1 MVCGIKKEINTNL
14 SYQQS
19 RAAVTNITIAT
30 RASNLALWQAYHI
43 RDRIEATF
51 PDVKVSLNEITSRG
65 DKILDKPLAL
75 IGGKGH
81 FTKELEDEMLAGNAD
96 LAVHSLKDVP
106 TYIPEGLELVAIT
119 ERQDQSD
126 VFLSHNYESLESLP
140 QGAVVGT
147 TSLRRRMQLLQQR
160 PDLTIRD
167 LRGNVNTRLRKLA
180 EGQYDAIIL
189 AYIGLARLDLLKDIP
204 FVQKLTFMIPPMGQA
219 ALGIEIV
226 SDNDKIREIAMS
238 LNHAPSQLCT
248 KLERDF
254 VSAIGA
260 GCSAPVAVNAII
272 DDGLMRI
279 KALIGYPDASLTVE
293 KELIASL
300 DDCEDLGNILAQEM
314 IDEDAIEILSK
325 AEEMAFKDE
334 MPERL

>member
-1 MVCGIKKEINTNL
+1 VEKLI
-14 SYQQS
+14 
-19 RAAVTNITIAT
+19 IAT

-43 RDRIEATF
+43 KNRIETSF
-51 PDVKVSLNEITSRG
+51 PEVTVELNEITSKG

-81 FTKELEDEMLAGNAD
+81 FTKELEDEMLAGNAH

-106 TYIPEGLELVAIT
+106 TYIPEGLELCAIT

-126 VFLSHNYESLESLP
+126 VLLSHTYKSLDELP
-140 QGAVVGT
+140 QGATVGT
-147 TSLRRRMQLLQQR
+147 TSLRRRMQLLERR
-160 PDLTIRD
+160 PDLKVKE
-167 LRGNVNTRLRKLA
+167 LRGNVNTRLRKLK

-189 AYIGLARLDLLKDIP
+189 AYIGLYRLDLLKDIP
-204 FVQKLTFMIPPMGQA
+204 YVEKLDFFIPPMGQA

-226 SDNDKIREIAMS
+226 SSDDRVREIAMS
-238 LNHAPSQLCT
+238 LNDNNSFIST

-272 DDGLMRI
+272 SGEDI
-279 KALIGYPDASLTVE
+279 TVKAMLGYPDGTNIMH
-293 KELIASL
+293 KELTSKVNECDA
-300 DDCEDLGNILAQEM
+300 LGSQLAQEM
-314 IDEDAIEILSK
+314 IADGALDILKK
-325 AEEMAFKDE
+325 AESIAFKDE

>member
-1 MVCGIKKEINTNL
+1 MEQLI
-14 SYQQS
+14 
-19 RAAVTNITIAT
+19 IAT

-43 RDRIEATF
+43 KDRIETTF
-51 PDVKVSLNEITSRG
+51 PEVSVALNEITSKG

-81 FTKELEDEMLAGNAD
+81 FTKELEDEMLAGNAH

-106 TYIPEGLELVAIT
+106 TYIPDGLELCAIT
-119 ERQDQSD
+119 QRQDQSD
-126 VFLSHNYESLESLP
+126 VLLSHTYKNLDDLP
-140 QGAVVGT
+140 QGATVGT
-147 TSLRRRMQLLQQR
+147 TSLRRRMQLLERR
-160 PDLTIRD
+160 PDLKVKE
-167 LRGNVNTRLRKLA
+167 LRGNVNTRLRKLK

-189 AYIGLARLDLLKDIP
+189 AYIGLHRLDLLKDIP
-204 FVQKLTFMIPPMGQA
+204 FVEKLDFFIPPMGQA

-226 SDNDKIREIAMS
+226 SSNDRIREIAMT
-238 LNHAPSQLCT
+238 LNDTNSFVCT

-272 DDGLMRI
+272 KDDDI
-279 KALIGYPDASLTVE
+279 TVKAMLGYPDGTHIMH
-293 KELIASL
+293 KELTAKVNACDSLGQELAELMIAEGAL
-300 DDCEDLGNILAQEM
+300 DILE
-314 IDEDAIEILSK
+314 K
-325 AEEMAFKDE
+325 AESIAFKDE

>member
-1 MVCGIKKEINTNL
+1 LETII
-14 SYQQS
+14 
-19 RAAVTNITIAT
+19 IAT

-43 RDRIEATF
+43 KERIETAF
-51 PDVKVSLNEITSRG
+51 PEVRVELNEITSKG

-81 FTKELEDEMLAGNAD
+81 FTKELEDEMLEGNAH

-106 TYIPEGLELVAIT
+106 TYIPEGLELCAIT

-126 VFLSHNYESLESLP
+126 VLLSHTYKSLDELP
-140 QGAVVGT
+140 QGATVGT
-147 TSLRRRMQLLQQR
+147 TSLRRRMQLLERR
-160 PDLTIRD
+160 PDLKVKE
-167 LRGNVNTRLRKLA
+167 LRGNVNTRLRKLK

-189 AYIGLARLDLLKDIP
+189 AYIGLHRLDLLKDIP
-204 FVQKLTFMIPPMGQA
+204 YVEKLGFFIPPMGQA

-226 SDNDKIREIAMS
+226 SSNDRVREIAMS
-238 LNHAPSQLCT
+238 LNDEKSFICT

-260 GCSAPVAVNAII
+260 GCSAPVAVNATI
-272 DDGLMRI
+272 DGEYI
-279 KALIGYPDASLTVE
+279 TVKAMLGYPDGTNIMHKELSSTVE
-293 KELIASL
+293 ECSL
-300 DDCEDLGNILAQEM
+300 LGLQLAEEM
-314 IDEDAIEILSK
+314 IADGAIDILEK
-325 AEEMAFKDE
+325 AEEVAFKDE

>member
-1 MVCGIKKEINTNL
+1 MEKII
-14 SYQQS
+14 
-19 RAAVTNITIAT
+19 IAT

-43 RDRIEATF
+43 KERIETTF
-51 PDVKVSLNEITSRG
+51 PEVTVELNEITSKG

-81 FTKELEDEMLAGNAD
+81 FTKELEDEMLEGNAH

-106 TYIPEGLELVAIT
+106 TYIPEGLELCAIT

-126 VFLSHNYESLESLP
+126 VLLSHTFKTLDDLP
-140 QGAVVGT
+140 EGATVGT
-147 TSLRRRMQLLQQR
+147 TSLRRRMQLLEKR
-160 PDLTIRD
+160 PDLKVKE
-167 LRGNVNTRLRKLA
+167 LRGNVNTRLRKLK

-189 AYIGLARLDLLKDIP
+189 AYIGLHRLDLLKDIP
-204 FVQKLTFMIPPMGQA
+204 YVEKLDFFIPPMGQA

-226 SDNDKIREIAMS
+226 SSNDRIREIAMS
-238 LNHAPSQLCT
+238 LNDDNTFICT

-260 GCSAPVAVNAII
+260 GCSAPVAVNATI
-272 DDGLMRI
+272 DGEDI
-279 KALIGYPDASLTVE
+279 TVKAMLGYPNGKNIMH
-293 KELIASL
+293 KELSSGLSDCDALGTQLAEAMIGDGAL
-300 DDCEDLGNILAQEM
+300 DILE
-314 IDEDAIEILSK
+314 K
-325 AEEMAFKDE
+325 AEEIAFKDE

>member
-1 MVCGIKKEINTNL
+1 LGTKRTKGNFLEKLI
-14 SYQQS
+14 
-19 RAAVTNITIAT
+19 IAT

-43 RDRIEATF
+43 KERIETTF
-51 PDVKVSLNEITSRG
+51 PEVSVELNEITSKG

-81 FTKELEDEMLAGNAD
+81 FTKELEDEMLAGTAH

-106 TYIPEGLELVAIT
+106 TYIPEGLELCAIT

-126 VFLSHNYESLESLP
+126 VLLSHTYKSLDELP
-140 QGAVVGT
+140 QGATVGT
-147 TSLRRRMQLLQQR
+147 TSLRRRMQLLEKR
-160 PDLTIRD
+160 PDLKVKE
-167 LRGNVNTRLRKLA
+167 LRGNVNTRLRKLK

-189 AYIGLARLDLLKDIP
+189 AYIGLYRLDLLKDIP
-204 FVQKLTFMIPPMGQA
+204 FVEKLDFFIPPMGQA

-226 SDNDKIREIAMS
+226 SSDDRVREIAMT
-238 LNHAPSQLCT
+238 LNDEHSFICT

-254 VSAIGA
+254 VSKIGA

-272 DDGLMRI
+272 KGEDI
-279 KALIGYPDASLTVE
+279 TVKAMLGYPNGTNIMH
-293 KELIASL
+293 KELTAVVSDCDLLGKQLAEAMIKDGAL
-300 DDCEDLGNILAQEM
+300 DILE
-314 IDEDAIEILSK
+314 K
-325 AEEMAFKDE
+325 AEEIAFKDE

>member
-1 MVCGIKKEINTNL
+1 MEKLI
-14 SYQQS
+14 
-19 RAAVTNITIAT
+19 IAT

-43 RDRIEATF
+43 KERIETTF
-51 PDVKVSLNEITSRG
+51 PEVTVELNEITSKG

-81 FTKELEDEMLAGNAD
+81 FTKELEDEMIAGNAH

-106 TYIPEGLELVAIT
+106 TYIPEGLELCAIT

-126 VFLSHNYESLESLP
+126 VLLSHTYKSLDELP
-140 QGAVVGT
+140 QGATVGT
-147 TSLRRRMQLLQQR
+147 TSLRRRMQLLERR
-160 PDLTIRD
+160 PDLKVKE
-167 LRGNVNTRLRKLA
+167 LRGNVNTRLRKLK

-189 AYIGLARLDLLKDIP
+189 AYIGLYRLDLLKDIP
-204 FVQKLTFMIPPMGQA
+204 FVEKLDFFIPPMGQA

-226 SDNDKIREIAMS
+226 SSDDKVREIAMT
-238 LNHAPSQLCT
+238 LNDENSFMST

-272 DDGLMRI
+272 SGDEI
-279 KALIGYPDASLTVE
+279 TVKAMLGYPDGTNIMH
-293 KELIASL
+293 KELSAKVSEC
-300 DDCEDLGNILAQEM
+300 DALGTQLAKEM
-314 IDEDAIEILSK
+314 IAQGALDILEK
-325 AEEMAFKDE
+325 AESIAFKDE

>member
-1 MVCGIKKEINTNL
+1 MEKII
-14 SYQQS
+14 
-19 RAAVTNITIAT
+19 IAT

-43 RDRIEATF
+43 KERIETTF
-51 PDVKVSLNEITSRG
+51 PEVTVELNEITSKG

-81 FTKELEDEMLAGNAD
+81 FTKELEDEMIAGNAH

-106 TYIPEGLELVAIT
+106 TYIPEGLELCAIT
-119 ERQDQSD
+119 TRQDQSD
-126 VFLSHNYESLESLP
+126 VLLSHTYKSLDALP
-140 QGAVVGT
+140 QGATVGT
-147 TSLRRRMQLLQQR
+147 TSLRRRMQLLERR
-160 PDLTIRD
+160 PDLKVKE
-167 LRGNVNTRLRKLA
+167 LRGNVNTRLRKLK

-189 AYIGLARLDLLKDIP
+189 AYIGLYRLDLLKDIP
-204 FVQKLTFMIPPMGQA
+204 FVEKLDFFIPPMGQA

-226 SDNDKIREIAMS
+226 SADDRVREIAMS
-238 LNHAPSQLCT
+238 LNDENSFTCT

-272 DDGLMRI
+272 SGDEITI
-279 KALIGYPDASLTVE
+279 KAILGYPDGTNIMH
-293 KELIASL
+293 KELTSKVSACDTLGTQLSAIMIAEGAL
-300 DDCEDLGNILAQEM
+300 DILA
-314 IDEDAIEILSK
+314 K
-325 AEEMAFKDE
+325 AESIAFKDE